1 MAVCNPSCVSAALP
15 TFGSLDCNPLEALR
29 SGEIPY
35 LGLIKCSSTFT
46 DVLDAAEWTA
56 KKAAGEIV
64 ILPVGSGSIG
74 EKSITQTRRI
84 NCQNLASACE
94 QAAEFTSAIV
104 DNVTFA
110 EWDKYNIIEKA
121 GLYLLPFFITCDNKI
136 IISSNYTTGGNI
148 GISKKTLNISQIL
161 SGEEDA
167 VMEYKVTMTLNE
179 CSLHR
184 VIDATP
190 ALIAAIL
197 A

>member
-1 MAVCNPSCVSAALP
+1 
-15 TFGSLDCNPLEALR
+15 
-29 SGEIPY
+29 
-35 LGLIKCSSTFT
+35 
-46 DVLDAAEWTA
+46 VLDAAEWTA

-136 IISSNYTTGGNI
+136 IISSNYTTGSNI
-148 GISKKTLNISQIL
+148 GISKKNAKHITDIEWRRRCSNGIQGDYDIKRMQPTQGNRCYTSIDSSNTSLTLI
-161 SGEEDA
+161 
-167 VMEYKVTMTLNE
+167 
-179 CSLHR
+179 
-184 VIDATP
+184 
-190 ALIAAIL
+190 
-197 A
+197 

>member
-15 TFGSLDCNPLEALR
+15 TFGSLDCDPLEALR

-46 DVLDAAEWTA
+46 DVLDTAEWTA
-56 KKAAGEIV
+56 KTAAGEIV

-74 EKSITQTRRI
+74 EKSITKTRRI

-179 CSLHR
+179 CNLHR

-190 ALIAAIL
+190 TLIAAIL